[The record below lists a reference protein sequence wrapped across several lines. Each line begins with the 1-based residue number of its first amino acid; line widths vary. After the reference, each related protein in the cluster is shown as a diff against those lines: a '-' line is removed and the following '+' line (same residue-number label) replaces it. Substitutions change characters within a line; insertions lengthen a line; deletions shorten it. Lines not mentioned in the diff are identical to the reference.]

1 MGIGTSKTERT
12 ECRKG
17 DDTLRFGC
25 GQDVGRKTS
34 MEDASWAQ
42 VLAVT
47 AERGDAIERS
57 PSIRGFFVV
66 PLRSSSG
73 MNLHVNALSARCAMD
88 TEAPMRPI
96 LPVRISSSTSS

>member
-1 MGIGTSKTERT
+1 MGTGTSKTERA

-25 GQDVGRKTS
+25 GEDVGRKTS

-47 AERGDAIERS
+47 AGKGDATGRL

-66 PLRSSSG
+66 PSLVIRVR
-73 MNLHVNALSARCAMD
+73 LARQR
-88 TEAPMRPI
+88 T
-96 LPVRISSSTSS
+96 LF